1 MTTQELDP
9 TTESARPVLSEDLLT
24 RFGERAPVYD
34 RENRFFSEDFEEL
47 RQAGYLRMPIPE
59 AFGGLGMNLAQV
71 CQEQRRLAYHA
82 PATALATNMH
92 LYWMGVAA
100 TLHGA
105 GDGSCD
111 WMLEE
116 GGRGEVFA
124 AGHSESG
131 NDLPVL
137 YSTAQADRV
146 DGGYRFTGRKNFGSL
161 TPVWTRL
168 GLHAQDNTD
177 PANPKVVHAFMPRET
192 PGYTIKETWD
202 TLGMRATASQDTILD
217 GAFVPD
223 AYIGRVV
230 PTDFAGAD
238 LFVLAIFVWAEP
250 TFGNIYLG
258 IAQRAFD
265 LALQSAGTKTSIALG
280 SKAMATNPMVQYTV
294 AEMALELDSIT
305 AHLDRVANDWSSGV
319 DHGGLW
325 PAKLVSVKYHAVE
338 GARRVVKLALDV
350 VGGGAIF
357 KGQELER
364 LLRDVTLGPVHPANS
379 LLVHEIVG
387 KTHLGLLGQPPRWG

>member
-1 MTTQELDP
+1 MTTQEVDP
-9 TTESARPVLSEDLLT
+9 TAKATGPVLSEDQLL
-24 RFGERAPVYD
+24 RFGERASVYD
-34 RENRFFSEDFEEL
+34 RENRFFAEDFEEL
-47 RQAGYLRMPIPE
+47 REAGYLRMPIPE
-59 AFGGLGMNLAQV
+59 SFGGLGMTLAQV

-100 TLHGA
+100 TLHDM
-105 GDGSCD
+105 GDPSCD
-111 WMLEE
+111 WMLED
-116 GGRGEVFA
+116 GARGEVFA

-137 YSTAQADRV
+137 YSTAQAERV
-146 DGGYRFTGRKNFGSL
+146 DGGYRFTGHKNFGSL

-168 GLHAQDNTD
+168 GLHAQDNSD

-192 PGYTIKETWD
+192 AGYTIKETWD
-202 TLGMRATASQDTILD
+202 TLGMRATASQDTLLD
-217 GAFVPD
+217 SAFVPD

-230 PTDFAGAD
+230 PPDFAGAD

-280 SKAMATNPMVQYTV
+280 GKAMTTNPMVQYTV
-294 AEMALELDSIT
+294 AEMALELDGIT
-305 AHLDRVANDWSSGV
+305 AHLDRVAVDWSGGV

-364 LLRDVTLGPVHPANS
+364 LLRDVQLGPVHPANS

-387 KTHLGLLGQPPRWG
+387 KTHLGLLGQLPRWS

>member
-1 MTTQELDP
+1 MTTIEAP
-9 TTESARPVLSEDLLT
+9 TSVLSEEMLE
-24 RFGERAPVYD
+24 RFGQRAAVYD
-34 RENRFFSEDFEEL
+34 RENRFFAEDFEEL
-47 RQAGYLRMPIPE
+47 RDAGYLRMPIPE
-59 AFGGLGMNLAQV
+59 VFGGLGMNLTQV
-71 CQEQRRLAYHA
+71 CQEQRRLAYRA

-105 GDGSCD
+105 GDPSLD
-111 WMLEE
+111 WMLTE
-116 GGRGEVFA
+116 GARGEVFA
-124 AGHSESG
+124 AGHGEAG

-137 YSTAQADRV
+137 YSTANAERV
-146 DGGYRFTGRKNFGSL
+146 DGGYRFTGHKIFGSL

-168 GLHAQDNTD
+168 GLHAIDTSD
-177 PANPKVVHAFMPRET
+177 PENPRVVHAFLPRET
-192 PGYTIKETWD
+192 EGYTVKETWD

-223 AYIGRVV
+223 RYIARVV
-230 PTDFAGAD
+230 PPDFAGAD
-238 LFVLAIFVWAEP
+238 LFVLSIFVWAEP
-250 TFGNIYLG
+250 TFGTIYHS

-265 LALQSAGTKTSIALG
+265 LAVQSAQTKTSVALG
-280 SKAMATNPMVQYTV
+280 GKPMASNPMVQHTI
-294 AEMALELDSIT
+294 AEMALELDAIS
-305 AHLDRVANDWSSGV
+305 AHLDRIAEDWSAGV

-325 PAKLVSVKYHAVE
+325 PAKLDSAKHHAVE
-338 GARRVVKLALDV
+338 GARRVVKGALDV

-364 LLRDVTLGPVHPANS
+364 LLRDVTLGGLHPANA

>member
-1 MTTQELDP
+1 MTTMEA
-9 TTESARPVLSEDLLT
+9 TGSVLSEEMLE
-24 RFGERAPVYD
+24 RFGERAAAYD
-34 RENRFFSEDFEEL
+34 RENRFFAEDFEEL
-47 RQAGYLRMPIPE
+47 RQAGYLRLPIPTE
-59 AFGGLGMNLAQV
+59 LGGLGMNLAQV
-71 CQEQRRLAYHA
+71 CKEQRRLAYRA

-105 GDGSCD
+105 GDTTLD

-116 GGRGEVFA
+116 GARGEVFA
-124 AGHSESG
+124 AGHGEAG

-137 YSTAQADRV
+137 YSTARADRV
-146 DGGYRFTGRKNFGSL
+146 DGGYKVFGHKSFGSL

-168 GLHAQDNTD
+168 GLHAMDMSD
-177 PANPKVVHAFMPRET
+177 PDAPKVVHTFMPRDT
-192 PGYTIKETWD
+192 DGYTIKETWD
-202 TLGMRATASQDTILD
+202 TLGMRATASQDTILE

-223 AYIGRVV
+223 RYIARVV
-230 PTDFAGAD
+230 PPDFAGAD
-238 LFVLAIFVWAEP
+238 LFVLSIFVWAEP

-265 LALQSAGTKTSIALG
+265 LAVQSAQRKTSIALG
-280 SKAMATNPMVQYTV
+280 GKPMASNPMVQYTV
-294 AEMALELDSIT
+294 AEMALELDAIS
-305 AHLDRVANDWSSGV
+305 AHLDRVTSDWSSGV

-325 PAKLVSVKYHAVE
+325 PAKLVGVKYHAVE

-350 VGGGAIF
+350 VGGSGIF

-364 LLRDVTLGPVHPANS
+364 LLRDVTLGGLHPANA

>member
-1 MTTQELDP
+1 MAMTTAMTSEFVL
-9 TTESARPVLSEDLLT
+9 TEAMLE
-24 RFGERAPVYD
+24 RFGERAAVYD

-47 RQAGYLRMPIPE
+47 RQAGYLRMPIPTE
-59 AFGGLGMNLAQV
+59 LGGLGMSLAQV
-71 CQEQRRLAYHA
+71 CQEQRRLAYRA

-100 TLHGA
+100 SCRQL
-105 GDGSCD
+105 GDPSLE

-116 GGRGEVFA
+116 GARGEVFA
-124 AGHSESG
+124 AGHGEAG

-137 YSTAQADRV
+137 YSTARADRV
-146 DGGYRFTGRKNFGSL
+146 DGGYRILGHKIFGSL

-168 GLHAQDNTD
+168 GLHAMDRSDAEHPQ
-177 PANPKVVHAFMPRET
+177 VVHAFMPRET
-192 PGYTIKETWD
+192 EGYTIKETWD
-202 TLGMRATASQDTILD
+202 TLGMRATASQDTILE
-217 GAFVPD
+217 GAFIPD
-223 AYIGRVV
+223 RYVARVV
-230 PTDFAGAD
+230 PPDFAGAD
-238 LFVLAIFVWAEP
+238 LFVLGIFVWAEP

-265 LALQSAGTKTSIALG
+265 LAVKSAQSKTSIALG
-280 SKAMATNPMVQYTV
+280 GKPMATNPMVQYTV
-294 AEMALELDSIT
+294 AEMALELDGIS
-305 AHLDRVANDWSSGV
+305 AHLDRIADDWSSGV

-325 PAKLVSVKYHAVE
+325 PAKLVSAKYHAVE
-338 GARRVVKLALDV
+338 GARRVVQRALDV
-350 VGGGAIF
+350 AGGGAIF

-364 LLRDVTLGPVHPANS
+364 LLRDVTLGGVHPANA

>member
-1 MTTQELDP
+1 L
-9 TTESARPVLSEDLLT
+9 R

-34 RENRFFSEDFEEL
+34 RDNRFFSEDFEEL

-59 AFGGLGMNLAQV
+59 RFGGLGMNLAQV

-82 PATALATNMH
+82 PASALATNMH

-100 TLHGA
+100 TLHA
-105 GDGSCD
+105 LGDTSCD

-116 GGRGEVFA
+116 GARGEVFA

-137 YSTAQADRV
+137 YSTATAERV
-146 DGGYRFTGRKNFGSL
+146 DGGYRFTGHKNFGSL
-161 TPVWTRL
+161 TPVWSRL
-168 GLHAQDNTD
+168 GLHAQDTAD

-192 PGYTIKETWD
+192 EGYTIKETWD
-202 TLGMRATASQDTILD
+202 TLGMRATASQDTYLD
-217 GAFVPD
+217 GAFVSD

-238 LFVLAIFVWAEP
+238 LFVLAIFAWAEP

-265 LALQSAGTKTSIALG
+265 LALRSAGTKTSIALG
-280 SKAMATNPMVQYTV
+280 GKAMANNPMVQYTV
-294 AEMALELDSIT
+294 AEMALELDGIA
-305 AHLDRVANDWSSGV
+305 AHLDRIADDWSGGV

-364 LLRDVTLGPVHPANS
+364 LLRDVQLGPVHPANS

-387 KTHLGLLGQPPRWG
+387 KTHLGLLGQLPRWG

>member
-1 MTTQELDP
+1 MTTQELEQ
-9 TTESARPVLSEDLLT
+9 TAETARPVLSEDLLM
-24 RFGERAPVYD
+24 RFSERAPGYD

-59 AFGGLGMNLAQV
+59 SFGGLGMTLAQV

-100 TLHGA
+100 TLHQM
-105 GDGSCD
+105 GDTSCD

-116 GGRGEVFA
+116 GARGEVFA

-137 YSTAQADRV
+137 YSTATAERI
-146 DGGYRFTGRKNFGSL
+146 DGGYRFYGRKNFGSL

-177 PANPKVVHAFMPRET
+177 PANPMVVHAFMPRET

-230 PTDFAGAD
+230 PPDFAGAD
-238 LFVLAIFVWAEP
+238 LFVLAVFVWAEP

-258 IAQRAFD
+258 LARRAFE
-265 LALQSAGTKTSIALG
+265 LAVQSAGTKTSIALG
-280 SKAMATNPMVQYTV
+280 GKAMATNPMVQYTV
-294 AEMALELDSIT
+294 AEMALELDGIT
-305 AHLDRVANDWSSGV
+305 AHLDRIATDWSTGI

-325 PAKLVSVKYHAVE
+325 PAKLVGVKYHAVE

-350 VGGGAIF
+350 CGGGAIF
-357 KGQELER
+357 KGHERDAASRRAATILSELSPTVVWR
-364 LLRDVTLGPVHPANS
+364 
-379 LLVHEIVG
+379 
-387 KTHLGLLGQPPRWG
+387 